1 MMYFARK
8 WKRLVLFFAIPLLI
22 LIWAGHSQIRA
33 CVGRTIYI
41 GYYEGEPEQ
50 KIISTLLTIFV
61 DERTGTS
68 VKMVS
73 LKDRKQGFDY
83 LKRNK
88 ISILVEYP
96 GRILEHWGGSK
107 SVSTNVA
114 DFDSQRSSIGT
125 ELKAVFVAVPGFD
138 NRVNGD
144 GDKRY
149 LGKAYIILSKK
160 ALSVFPA
167 MPRLLKKLA
176 GKVDNNAMDLFLKNS
191 DDGPYEKGTRT
202 FLKKNKLI

>member
-1 MMYFARK
+1 MMNPGS
-8 WKRLVLFFAIPLLI
+8 KRGKLFFFTALFFLF
-22 LIWAGHSQIRA
+22 LAWVGHSQIRA

-50 KIISTLLTIFV
+50 KIMSTLLTIFV

-68 VKMVS
+68 VKTVE
-73 LKDRKQGFDY
+73 LKDRKQGFDF

-88 ISILVEYP
+88 VSILVEYP
-96 GRILEHWGGSK
+96 GKILEHCAVGENS
-107 SVSTNVA
+107 SVDA
-114 DFDSQRSSIGT
+114 AEFDSRRLGIGAQ
-125 ELKAVFVAVPGFD
+125 LKAVFVTVPGFD
-138 NRVNGD
+138 NRAAGSRE
-144 GDKRY
+144 GRY

-176 GKVDNNAMDLFLKNS
+176 GKVDNSAMSLFLNNI
-191 DDGPYEKGTRT
+191 DDGPPEKGTRR